1 MLEKTETPAEKKA
14 ELIKSVSK
22 FSIKDLVS
30 EEEFDSSLDRLAA
43 TLLFGTRW
51 ETPMISNPK
60 MRRDLPMLDDMPL
73 ECKAD
78 DCEYARVCPILKAI
92 QAHEKVKLI
101 GTRCRVEK
109 DLILKSF
116 AAHVHELDIAPTAST
131 DILNVASMVRLE
143 VLLHRINWRMAI
155 KGFMEPKV
163 GAVIQK
169 TGEIVWQDE
178 PTMLFKHSADIGK
191 QLSAIQSQL
200 MASRK
205 DRAALAGSKGA
216 TDFLTQLLSR
226 RNAIE
231 AESRDLDPDDSYI
244 DED

>member
-1 MLEKTETPAEKKA
+1 MIEKVETPAEKKA

-22 FSIKDLVS
+22 FSITDLVG

-51 ETPMISNPK
+51 ETPMLANPR
-60 MRRDLPMLDDMPL
+60 MRRDLPMLEDMPM

-78 DCEYARVCPILKAI
+78 ECEYARLCPVMKAI

-109 DLILKSF
+109 DLILKAF
-116 AAHVHELDIAPTAST
+116 TDHVQELDVSPTAST

-143 VLLHRINWRMAI
+143 VLLHRINWRMALT
-155 KGFMEPKV
+155 GFMEKKV
-163 GAVIQK
+163 GAYNQRTSEV
-169 TGEIVWQDE
+169 VWVEE
-178 PTMLFKHSADIGK
+178 PTMLFKHSADIIK
-191 QLSAIQSQL
+191 QLNAIQSQL
-200 MASRK
+200 LASRK
-205 DRAALAGSKGA
+205 DRASLAGAKGA
-216 TDFLTQLLSR
+216 SDFLSGILSR
-226 RNAIE
+226 RDAIE
-231 AESRDLDPDDSYI
+231 AESRDLEPDDSYI